1 MTTDKWLNA
10 LRWLALG
17 AVFSLLPI
25 SGGPDRLVASA
36 LPAGSVFVPISPQRI
51 LDTRSNLGLTGPF
64 ASNVPRVVTV
74 SGSVSTANGTMVV
87 VPQGSTGVTLNV
99 TVVGPSADG
108 FLSVRPAGSA
118 GAPSTS
124 NLNFV
129 AKSTTPNA
137 VTVALPANGAVE
149 VFFDAYGKTG
159 PTTDVLIDVMGY
171 FEQSAGGAQG
181 PTGPAGPTGATGPR
195 GPSNGYWTH
204 TYGNAT
210 TINNGSW
217 TTIKSFSLPA
227 GNYIVTA
234 NLSITMVDSFAGS
247 RSFIQVNCLME
258 SSSAPGASQ
267 FSIVQSNPASGTYYT
282 NANSLTV
289 GFSSTNSF
297 AVDLKCQTASSET
310 LTMFAFVSNYGI
322 TAIRVETL
330 TEM

>member
-1 MTTDKWLNA
+1 M
-10 LRWLALG
+10 
-17 AVFSLLPI
+17 
-25 SGGPDRLVASA
+25 GGTPSPLEATGV
-36 LPAGSVFVPISPQRI
+36 PAGSVFVPISPQRI
-51 LDTRSNLGLTGPF
+51 LDTRSNLGLAGPF

-74 SGSVSTANGTMVV
+74 SGSVSTATGTMVV

-137 VTVALPANGAVE
+137 VTVALPADGAVE
-149 VFFDAYGKTG
+149 VIFDAYGKTG

-195 GPSNGYWTH
+195 GPSNGYWFN
-204 TYGNAT
+204 TYSPVF
-210 TINNGSW
+210 IDQNGAWS
-217 TTIKSFSLPA
+217 TIKSMTFPA
-227 GNYIVTA
+227 GNYLVTA
-234 NLSITMVDSFAGS
+234 NLSVTMQALFSS
-247 RSFIQVNCLME
+247 YRSFIQVNCQMN
-258 SSSAPGASQ
+258 SPNVPGASQ
-267 FSIVQSNPASGTYYT
+267 FSYVESSPASGIEYD
-282 NANSLTV
+282 AGNSLV
-289 GFSSTNSF
+289 AGFSSNSTLT
-297 AVDLKCQTASSET
+297 VDIKCQTAADVPT
-310 LTMFAFVSNYGI
+310 TVYGWVNNYDI
-322 TAIRVETL
+322 TAVKVETL